1 MVLQPVKRWHW
12 QSRHI
17 QFVWFWQCWM
27 IEMFLCRSF
36 ARMYIMPRSHRHSAN
51 NSVRIHLCVW
61 VCCFH
66 ICVCMQS
73 SSLYERITNYIK
85 NVYHICTDISLY
97 SYSTESAIYRATRV
111 KETERCDWNSKIQVS
126 MCVRFPLCYFF
137 SSSLLYVI
145 SLSVTILLVRIEF
158 HHFSFRCSKIF
169 FLIKRKTNVSI
180 YKIDIVRIK

>member
-1 MVLQPVKRWHW
+1 
-12 QSRHI
+12 
-17 QFVWFWQCWM
+17 
-27 IEMFLCRSF
+27 
-36 ARMYIMPRSHRHSAN
+36 MYIMPRSHRHSAN
-51 NSVRIHLCVW
+51 ISVRIHLCVW

-97 SYSTESAIYRATRV
+97 SYSTESAIYRAMRV

-137 SSSLLYVI
+137 FFVSALCHFTLRHHSPGQNWNSSLFIQMQQNIFWLNENPD
-145 SLSVTILLVRIEF
+145 VRIHWKEIIKVL
-158 HHFSFRCSKIF
+158 RDKWTIRNGIF
-169 FLIKRKTNVSI
+169 YVSN
-180 YKIDIVRIK
+180 